1 MAVRSFDVKVQ
12 NLSGEVL
19 QRKDLNLAHGI
30 WANANN
36 EVPPEQIRAGKTAI
50 FGAESDGAATGC
62 EGATT
67 YVSDSG
73 EWHIYFDN
81 PYFGSNQFSVT
92 TPSGFAASF
101 GDITGNNAAVKVVLT
116 PPEN

>member
-1 MAVRSFDVKVQ
+1 VQ
-12 NLSGEVL
+12 SLSGEVL
-19 QRKDLNLAHGI
+19 QRKDLHLAHGI

-50 FGAESDGAATGC
+50 FAAESDGAGTGC

-67 YVSDSG
+67 SVSDSG
-73 EWHIYFDN
+73 EWHINFDN

-92 TPSGFAASF
+92 RRRASRP
-101 GDITGNNAAVKVVLT
+101 GSATSPAKMRLSRSS
-116 PPEN
+116 